1 MAIIAQS
8 VAKDVTYINEVI
20 DAITDLQT
28 SHNRSQDFES
38 QLNAIDLAIKGFD
51 TNNISK
57 SVTDTRP
64 ITMELNGEILGKN
77 FDSFQD
83 CSLMDP

>member
-8 VAKDVTYINEVI
+8 VAKDVTYINEVT
-20 DAITDLQT
+20 DAITDFQT

-64 ITMELNGEILGKN
+64 ITMELNGDILGKN
-77 FDSFQD
+77 LDSFQD

>member
-1 MAIIAQS
+1 MQS
-8 VAKDVTYINEVI
+8 VAKDVTYINEVT
-20 DAITDLQT
+20 DAITDFQT

-77 FDSFQD
+77 FDSIQD